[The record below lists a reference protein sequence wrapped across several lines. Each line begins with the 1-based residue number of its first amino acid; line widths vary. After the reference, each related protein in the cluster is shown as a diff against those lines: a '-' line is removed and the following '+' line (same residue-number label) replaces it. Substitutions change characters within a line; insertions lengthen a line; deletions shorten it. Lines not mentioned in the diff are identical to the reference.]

1 MPAPTIA
8 ISRAI
13 FDDQLAAL
21 KSDFAVKDNQ
31 IDTPLGA
38 ALASHAGKAQGLL
51 ATASDPINA
60 ALLAACPSL
69 KIISNIAVGYNNID
83 VAAATERGIMITNT
97 PGVLTETTADM
108 AWALLMATARHV
120 PQSERWLRDG
130 KWDKW
135 ALQQWL
141 GKDVH
146 GATLGIV
153 GMGRIG
159 AAVGRRAAGFGM
171 HIVYHNRTE
180 SLEAKVLNAR
190 WLSLDDLL
198 KTADFVVLVLPYS
211 KDTHHI
217 IGARELALMK
227 PDAMLI
233 NIARG
238 GIVDDAALVEALQNK
253 RIGGAGLDVF
263 EAEPALDK
271 RFLSLDN
278 AVLTPHIGSASLNTR
293 RAMAALAIKNLRAGL
308 AGEIPPNLVNPQVL
322 NK

>member
-1 MPAPTIA
+1 MQPIA
-8 ISRAI
+8 VTRAI
-13 FDDQLAAL
+13 FEDQLASL
-21 KSDFAVKDNQ
+21 KMQFAVLDNQ
-31 IDTPLGA
+31 ADQPLGA
-38 ALASHAGKAQGLL
+38 ALAQHAQAALGLL
-51 ATASDPINA
+51 STAADPINA
-60 ALLAACPSL
+60 TLLDAWPQL

-83 VAAATERGIMITNT
+83 LAAATARGIMVTNT

-120 PQSERWLRDG
+120 PQSEAWLRQG

-159 AAVGRRAAGFGM
+159 AAIGRRASGFGM
-171 HIVYHNRTE
+171 HIVYHNRSE
-180 SLEAKVLNAR
+180 SLEAKLLNAR
-190 WLSLDDLL
+190 WLGLDDLL

-211 KDTHHI
+211 KDTHHV
-217 IGARELALMK
+217 IGARELGLMK
-227 PDAMLI
+227 RDAILI

-238 GIVDDAALVEALQNK
+238 GIVDDAALIDALANQ

-263 EAEPALDK
+263 ENEPAFDK
-271 RFLSLDN
+271 RFLDLPN
-278 AVLTPHIGSASLNTR
+278 AVLTPHIGSASGATR
-293 RAMAALAIKNLRAGL
+293 RAMADLAIKNLSAGL
-308 AGEIPPNLVNPQVL
+308 AGQIPPNLVNPEVL
-322 NK
+322 KQ

>member
-1 MPAPTIA
+1 MQRIA
-8 ISRAI
+8 VSRAI
-13 FDDQLAAL
+13 FEDQLAHLQAH
-21 KSDFAVKDNQ
+21 FTVADNQ
-31 IDTPLGA
+31 GDTPLGTG
-38 ALASHAGKAQGLL
+38 LASHATAAQGLL
-51 ATASDPINA
+51 ATAADPINA
-60 ALLAACPSL
+60 AFMQACPAL

-83 VAAATERGIMITNT
+83 VAAATARGIMITNT

-108 AWALLMATARHV
+108 AWALLMATARHI

-141 GKDVH
+141 GKDIH

-159 AAVGRRAAGFGM
+159 AAVGRRATGFGM
-171 HIVYHNRTE
+171 KIVYHNRTE
-180 SLEAKVLNAR
+180 SLEAKALNAR
-190 WLSLDDLL
+190 WLSLEDLL

-217 IGARELALMK
+217 IGAKELALMK

-238 GIVDDAALVEALQNK
+238 GIVDDAALVDALQNQ
-253 RIGGAGLDVF
+253 RIAGAGLDVF
-263 EAEPALDK
+263 ENEPALDQ
-271 RFLSLDN
+271 RFLALAN
-278 AVLTPHIGSASLNTR
+278 AVLTPHIGSASHATR
-293 RAMAALAIKNLRAGL
+293 RAMADLAIRNLQAGL
-308 AGEIPPNLVNPQVL
+308 AGQVPPNLVNPEVL
-322 NK
+322 NQ

>member
-1 MPAPTIA
+1 MHSVA

-21 KSDFAVKDNQ
+21 RAKFAVADNQ
-31 IDTPLGA
+31 ADTPLGA
-38 ALASHAGKAQGLL
+38 ALAGHLGNAQGALV
-51 ATASDPINA
+51 TAADPINVA
-60 ALLAACPSL
+60 MLAACPQL
-69 KIISNIAVGYNNID
+69 KIISTIAVGYNNID
-83 VAAATERGIMITNT
+83 VAAATARGIMITNT

-108 AWALLMATARHV
+108 AWTLLMACARHV
-120 PQSERWLRDG
+120 PQSERWLREG

-159 AAVGRRAAGFGM
+159 AAIGRRASGFGM

-238 GIVDDAALVEALQNK
+238 GIVNDAALIDALQNK

-263 EAEPALDK
+263 ENEPALDK
-271 RFLSLDN
+271 RFLSLEN
-278 AVLTPHIGSASLNTR
+278 AVLTPHIGSASLATR
-293 RAMAALAIKNLRAGL
+293 RAMADLAIKNLSAGL
-308 AGEIPPNLVNPQVL
+308 AGQVPPNLVNPQVL

>member
-1 MPAPTIA
+1 MHAPPIA

-13 FDDQLAAL
+13 FDDQLAQL
-21 KSDFAVKDNQ
+21 QEHFQVVHNQ
-31 IDTPLGA
+31 ADTPLGA
-38 ALASHAGKAQGLL
+38 ALAKHAGGAQALL
-51 ATASDPINA
+51 ATAADPIDA
-60 ALLAACPSL
+60 ALMDGCPGL
-69 KIISNIAVGYNNID
+69 KIIANIAVGYNNID
-83 VAAATERGIMITNT
+83 VAAASARGIMVTNT

-108 AWALLMATARHV
+108 AFALLMACARHV
-120 PQSERWLRDG
+120 PQSERWLREG
-130 KWDKW
+130 KWEKW

-159 AAVGRRAAGFGM
+159 AAVGRRASGFGM
-171 HIVYHNRTE
+171 HLAYHNRTE

-198 KTADFVVLVLPYS
+198 KAADFVVLVLPYS
-211 KDTHHI
+211 KETHHF

-227 PDAMLI
+227 RDAILV

-238 GIVDDAALVEALQNK
+238 GIVDDAALVEALQQK

-263 EAEPALDK
+263 ENEPAFDR
-271 RFLSLDN
+271 RFLALDN
-278 AVLTPHIGSASLNTR
+278 AVLTPHIGSASAATR
-293 RAMAALAIKNLRAGL
+293 RAMAALAIRNLRAGL
-308 AGEIPPNLVNPQVL
+308 AGEVPPNLVNPQVL
-322 NK
+322 QK

>member
-1 MPAPTIA
+1 MQPIA
-8 ISRAI
+8 VTRAI
-13 FDDQLAAL
+13 FEDQLASL
-21 KSDFAVKDNQ
+21 KMQFAVLDNQ
-31 IDTPLGA
+31 ADQPLGA
-38 ALASHAGKAQGLL
+38 ALAQHAQAALGLL
-51 ATASDPINA
+51 STAADPINA
-60 ALLAACPSL
+60 TLLDAWPQL

-83 VAAATERGIMITNT
+83 LAAATARGIMVTNT

-120 PQSERWLRDG
+120 PQSEAWLRQG

-159 AAVGRRAAGFGM
+159 AAIGRRASGFGM
-171 HIVYHNRTE
+171 HIVYHNRSE
-180 SLEAKVLNAR
+180 SLEAKLLNAR
-190 WLSLDDLL
+190 WLGLDDLL

-227 PDAMLI
+227 RDAILI

-238 GIVDDAALVEALQNK
+238 GIVDDAALIDALANQ

-263 EAEPALDK
+263 ENEPAFDK
-271 RFLSLDN
+271 RFLDLPN
-278 AVLTPHIGSASLNTR
+278 AVLTPHIGSASGATR
-293 RAMAALAIKNLRAGL
+293 RAMADLAIKNLSAGL
-308 AGEIPPNLVNPQVL
+308 AGQIPPNLVNPEVL
-322 NK
+322 KQ